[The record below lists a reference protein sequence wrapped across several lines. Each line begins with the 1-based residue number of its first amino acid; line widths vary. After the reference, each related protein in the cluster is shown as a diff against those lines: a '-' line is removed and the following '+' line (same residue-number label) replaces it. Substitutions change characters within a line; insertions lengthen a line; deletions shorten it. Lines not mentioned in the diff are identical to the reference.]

1 MSDLTLDR
9 LQSVNWAR
17 AEAWHKGVEWTL
29 SDWMTA
35 LTGEIGEAANVIKKL
50 NRIRDGMTGNKPH
63 ETFDSL
69 CIDLAKEL
77 ADCQIYLALLATAAG
92 INLGHATI
100 AKFNE
105 TSERL
110 SWPERL

>member
-1 MSDLTLDR
+1 MSELTFKY
-9 LQSVNWAR
+9 LQSINWSR

-63 ETFDSL
+63 ETADSL
-69 CIDLAKEL
+69 CADLAKEL
-77 ADCQIYLALLATAAG
+77 ADCQMYLDLLATAAG
-92 INLGHATI
+92 VDLGQATI
-100 AKFNE
+100 DKFNE

-110 SWPERL
+110 GRPERL